1 MAKST
6 EFKPDKRAS
15 KQKNIQL
22 AIDALNAKYGKDTV
36 YTLGSKAANM
46 SIPRISTGI
55 EDLDNI
61 LGGGLPK
68 GRIIEIYG
76 PESAGKTTL
85 AYHLM
90 SLCEAAMDIP
100 IEGTF
105 DAERAQVFGN
115 KPGQLFVS
123 RAEVGEDALHE
134 GYTFTRA
141 GGDMVVV
148 DSVPSLIT
156 RKEFEETDFE
166 KEGQR
171 GRIAALL
178 SSKLPKIVH
187 NAEKTGTIW
196 IFINQLRDE
205 MNAMMFGPTTHTP
218 GGRALK
224 HYTSIRMQVNRV
236 EFIKIPNKY
245 NISNSAKELIV
256 GIIIKIKVMKSKVC
270 NPLGECELPIF
281 FDRGFVSFDD
291 IDRIRKELIQKQKE
305 EYSNKNNKQE
315 SDSDSEDSQE
325 AQDLLEEDDWDDEEP
340 ETLKSIKE
348 LKEDYE

>member
-6 EFKPDKRAS
+6 EFKPDKRAT
-15 KQKNIQL
+15 KEKNIQL
-22 AIDALNAKYGKDTV
+22 AIDSLNAKYGQDTV
-36 YTLGSKAANM
+36 YTLGSK
-46 SIPRISTGI
+46 SEIKQIPRISTGI

-68 GRIIEIYG
+68 GRIIEIFG

-90 SLCEAAMDIP
+90 AQCETAMDIP

-105 DAERAQVFGN
+105 DSERAKVFGN
-115 KPGQLFVS
+115 KPGQLFIS

-134 GYTFTRA
+134 GYVFTIA

-156 RKEFEETDFE
+156 RKEFEENDFE

-178 SSKLPKIVH
+178 TSKLPKIVH
-187 NAEKTGTIW
+187 KAEDKGTTW

-224 HYTSIRMQVNRV
+224 HYCSIRMQVNRV
-236 EFIKIPNKY
+236 EYIKIPNKY

-256 GIIIKIKVMKSKVC
+256 GIIIKVKVVKSKVC

-281 FDRGFVSFDD
+281 FDRGFVSYDD
-291 IDRIRKELIQKQKE
+291 VDKIRKELIQKQKE
-305 EYSNKNNKQE
+305 EAKINNKQNA
-315 SDSDSEDSQE
+315 SDDSGDNLE
-325 AQDLLEEDDWDDEEP
+325 AQDELENNDEDDWDSDLVKTIGEQ
-340 ETLKSIKE
+340 
-348 LKEDYE
+348 KEDFE